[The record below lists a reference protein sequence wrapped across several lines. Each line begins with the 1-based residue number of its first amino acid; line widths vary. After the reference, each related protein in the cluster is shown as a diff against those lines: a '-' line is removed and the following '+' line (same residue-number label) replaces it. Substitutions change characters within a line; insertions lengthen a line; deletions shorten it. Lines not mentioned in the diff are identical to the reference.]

1 MLVSREV
8 ARPRS
13 DDFVPRLL
21 RAATRVFARKGLK
34 RARMTDIA
42 REMGVAHG
50 SLYNYVESKEA
61 LFLLLIERWGNL
73 DHAAGTQLPIKTPSM
88 TRIVER
94 LQGRIESVFPLPT
107 LDGAIP
113 RQRPSDP
120 QAELESVVRELY
132 VRTEESREGADIL
145 EKSAL
150 DMPEL
155 CRLFFEQVRR
165 GLFERMTR
173 YVDARVRD
181 GSFREVDPPVAAR
194 FIVETVT
201 FFARHRH
208 LDPDPLPHDDQ
219 AIRDSVIPLI
229 VSSLLSATR
238 PAPYRGRADHRRSR
252 RKAR

>member
-34 RARMTDIA
+34 RARITDIA

-73 DHAAGTQLPIKTPSM
+73 DYAAGTQLPIKTPSM
-88 TRIVER
+88 GRIVER
-94 LQGRIESVFPLPT
+94 LQDRIESVFPLPT
-107 LDGAIP
+107 LDGAVS
-113 RQRPSDP
+113 RRRPSDP
-120 QAELESVVRELY
+120 QEELESIVRELY
-132 VRTEESREGADIL
+132 VRTEESREGADII
-145 EKSAL
+145 ERSAP
-150 DMPEL
+150 DIPEL
-155 CRLFFEQVRR
+155 GRLFFEQVRR
-165 GLFERMTR
+165 RLFDRMTR

-181 GSFREVDPPVAAR
+181 GSFRTVDPAVAAR

-208 LDPDPLPHDDQ
+208 LDPDPLPHDDKG
-219 AIRDSVIPLI
+219 IRESVIPLI
-229 VSSLLSATR
+229 VDSLLV
-238 PAPYRGRADHRRSR
+238 APGRDHRRTQRHRTR
-252 RKAR
+252 RKARS

>member
-1 MLVSREV
+1 V

-21 RAATRVFARKGLK
+21 QAATRVFGRKGLK

-73 DHAAGTQLPIKTPSM
+73 DQPVAAELPIKTPSM
-88 TRIVER
+88 TRIVDR
-94 LQGRIESVFPLPT
+94 LQGRIEAVFPLPT
-107 LDGAIP
+107 LDAAVA
-113 RQRPSDP
+113 RRRPSNP
-120 QAELESVVRELY
+120 QQELESVVRELY
-132 VRTEESREGADIL
+132 LRTEESREGADIL

-155 CRLFFEQVRR
+155 CRLFFAQVRR

-173 YVDARVRD
+173 YVAARVRD
-181 GSFREVDPPVAAR
+181 GSFRNVDPAVAAR

-208 LDPDPLPHDDQ
+208 LDPDPLPHKDQ
-219 AIRDSVIPLI
+219 AIREAVIALV
-229 VSSLLSATR
+229 VSAVLSA
-238 PAPYRGRADHRRSR
+238 PGRRQQRTDSRAR

>member
-1 MLVSREV
+1 MLMSREV

-107 LDGAIP
+107 LDGAIS
-113 RQRPSDP
+113 RRKPSDP
-120 QAELESVVRELY
+120 PEELESIVRELY
-132 VRTEESREGADIL
+132 LRTEESREGADIL
-145 EKSAL
+145 ERSAL

-155 CRLFFEQVRR
+155 CRLFFERVRR

-181 GSFREVDPPVAAR
+181 GSFREVDPAVAAR

-208 LDPDPLPHDDQ
+208 LDPDPLPHNDQ
-219 AIRDSVIPLI
+219 AVRDAVIPLI
-229 VSSLLSATR
+229 VASLLVTPR
-238 PAPYRGRADHRRSR
+238 RDQRKTETLRAR
-252 RKAR
+252 RKARS

>member
-1 MLVSREV
+1 MITWRQV

-13 DDFVPRLL
+13 DDFLPRLL

-88 TRIVER
+88 TRIVEG

-113 RQRPSDP
+113 RRRPSDP
-120 QAELESVVRELY
+120 QEELETIVRELY

-145 EKSAL
+145 ERSAL

-181 GSFREVDPPVAAR
+181 GSFREVDPAVAAR

-208 LDPDPLPHDDQ
+208 LDPDPLPHNDQ

-229 VSSLLSATR
+229 AASLLVPPGQDQRRTER
-238 PAPYRGRADHRRSR
+238 HRAR
-252 RKAR
+252 RKARS

>member
-1 MLVSREV
+1 V

-13 DDFVPRLL
+13 DDFIPRLL
-21 RAATRVFARKGLK
+21 QAATRVFARKGLK
-34 RARMTDIA
+34 RTRMTDIA

-73 DHAAGTQLPIKTPSM
+73 GQAAGTELPIKTPSM

-94 LQGRIESVFPLPT
+94 WQGRIESVFPLPT
-107 LDGAIP
+107 LDAAIS
-113 RQRPSDP
+113 RRRSSDP
-120 QAELESVVRELY
+120 EEELKSVVRELY
-132 VRTEESREGADIL
+132 LRTEESREGADIL

-173 YVDARVRD
+173 YVTARVRD
-181 GSFREVDPPVAAR
+181 GSFRHIDPAVAAR

-208 LDPDPLPHDDQ
+208 LDPDPLPHTDEM
-219 AIRDSVIPLI
+219 IRDSVIPLI
-229 VSSLLSATR
+229 VGSLLSA
-238 PAPYRGRADHRRSR
+238 PGRDQRRTGSR
-252 RKAR
+252 RAHRKARS